1 MGLALKV
8 GGLSSREL
16 FDLAMAAL
24 VHDLGTVDLNISP
37 WAMPQDLDANEMKA
51 FKKHPQATVD
61 GLAGKRFITPGILR
75 LILDHEEV
83 GDGRG
88 YPERKR
94 LSSLPLTSQIL
105 NLCNEFDRMAM
116 SKGVATTELM
126 PIFFQERAEHFD
138 LDHLTK
144 LGEVIAGK

>member
-1 MGLALKV
+1 
-8 GGLSSREL
+8 
-16 FDLAMAAL
+16 MASL
-24 VHDLGTVDLNISP
+24 VHDLGCVKLGISP
-37 WAMPQDLDANEMKA
+37 WALPTEMDPESLKV
-51 FKKHPQATVD
+51 FKKHPQATMD

-75 LILDHEEV
+75 LVLDHEEI

-94 LSSLPLTSQIL
+94 LSSLPLTSQIM

-116 SKGVATTELM
+116 AKKLSPTALM
-126 PIFFQERAEHFD
+126 PIFFQEKADLFD